1 MNLQEYPDR
10 ELMMMAMADVLASE
24 LRSSVAHH
32 DFASFAVP
40 GGTTPGPIFDVLS
53 AVDLDWSRIHVMLTD
68 ERWVPETSDRS
79 NTRLIRERLLTGHAA
94 RAEYL
99 ALYTGDPTPE
109 DALPGLQDKLSAE
122 LPLSVLLLGMGADMH
137 IASLFPGADGLAE
150 AMADDAPPVLPIR
163 AKAAG
168 EPRVTLTAPVLKG
181 AMSTHLVITGRQK
194 RDVLE
199 QARRLKD
206 PVLAPVAL
214 VLNTATIHWAE

>member
-10 ELMMMAMADVLASE
+10 DLMMMAVADALASE
-24 LRSSVAHH
+24 LRSCVAHH

-40 GGTTPGPIFDVLS
+40 GGTTPGPIFDTLS

-68 ERWVPETSDRS
+68 ERWVSDDSPRS
-79 NTRLIRERLLTGHAA
+79 NTRLVRDRLLTGHAGA
-94 RAEYL
+94 APFVPFH
-99 ALYTGDPTPE
+99 TGAAAPE
-109 DALPGLQDKLSAE
+109 DALPDLARAVAAE

-137 IASLFPGADGLAE
+137 IASLFPGADRLAE
-150 AMADDAPPVLPIR
+150 AMADTAPPVMALR
-163 AKAAG
+163 AEAAG
-168 EPRVTLTAPVLKG
+168 EPRLTLTAPVLRG
-181 AMSTHLVITGRQK
+181 AMSTHLVITGAQK

-206 PVLAPVAL
+206 PMLAPVLL

>member
-10 ELMMMAMADVLASE
+10 ELMMMALADVLASE

-109 DALPGLQDKLSAE
+109 DALPGLHDKLSAE

-150 AMADDAPPVLPIR
+150 AMADDAPPVMALR

-181 AMSTHLVITGRQK
+181 AMSTHLVITGAQK

-214 VLNTATIHWAE
+214 VLNSATIHWAE

>member
-10 ELMMMAMADVLASE
+10 ELMMMALADVLASE

-109 DALPGLQDKLSAE
+109 DALPVLQEKLLAE

-150 AMADDAPPVLPIR
+150 AMADDAPPVMALR